1 MKYSVL
7 LPFFVTYILSSFG
20 PAYAGSDLDGDE
32 DNYVVMLSL
41 DGFRH
46 DYLAKYDAPNLEKIV
61 ASGIT
66 SKGLIPGF
74 PSSTFPNHY
83 SIVTGL
89 YPGNHG
95 LIGNN
100 FYHRQRGQK
109 YAMKNAKAVTDGS
122 WYGGLP
128 LWQALQQAGLPT
140 ASFFWVGSEANIQ
153 GAYPTFYE
161 RYNGRVPNAQRVEQ
175 TLAWLRL
182 PKDQRP
188 RFVTLYFST
197 VDSAG
202 HNYGPDSAQVRSAV
216 KAVDKQVGALM
227 DGLAKLDLP
236 VNLFITSDHGMDAV
250 LQKKVVFLDDHIN
263 LPQWRGKSKLIAGG
277 ALTYFYSTDAG
288 LVSRTYAQLRGV
300 ANVKVYKS
308 PAFPKSFHFSPSDP
322 RTPDLVLLA
331 EPGGYIGLRRAKDQ
345 NRVVKGAHGYRAK
358 NNKSMQGVLM
368 ATGPSLKSGLVV
380 PAVENVHI
388 YPLIMHILG
397 VPVTTKIDGELS
409 VLAPYLSSSD
419 QLSE

>member
-7 LPFFVTYILSSFG
+7 LTFFVAYILSYLG
-20 PAYAGSDLDGDE
+20 PAYAGSDLKGDE
-32 DNYVVMLSL
+32 ENYVVMLSL
-41 DGFRH
+41 DGFRY
-46 DYLAKYDAPNLEKIV
+46 DYLDKFDAPNLEKIV

-100 FYHRQRGQK
+100 FYHRERGQK
-109 YAMKNAKAVTDGS
+109 YAMKNAKAVIDGS

-128 LWQALQQAGLPT
+128 LWQAIQQAGFPT

-153 GAYPTFYE
+153 GEYPTFYK
-161 RYNGRVPNAQRVEQ
+161 RYSGRVPNAERVAQ
-175 TLAWLRL
+175 TLEWLRL
-182 PKDQRP
+182 PEDQRP

-202 HNYGPDSAQVRSAV
+202 HNHGPDSKQVRSAV
-216 KAVDKQVGALM
+216 KAVDKQVGVLM
-227 DGLAKLDLP
+227 EGLAKLDLP

-250 LQKKVVFLDDHIN
+250 VADKVVYLDDHIN
-263 LPQWRGKSKLIAGG
+263 LQQWRGKSRLIPGG
-277 ALTYFYSTDAG
+277 ALSYFYSPDAD
-288 LVSRTYAQLRGV
+288 LVKRTYTKLRGV
-300 ANVKVYKS
+300 ANVKVFKS

-322 RTPDLVLLA
+322 RTPDLVLVA
-331 EPGGYIGLRRAKDQ
+331 ESGGYIGLRRAKDQ
-345 NRVVKGAHGYRAK
+345 NRLVKGAHGYRAE
-358 NNKSMQGVLM
+358 NNKSMRGILM
-368 ATGPSLKSGLVV
+368 ATGPSLKSGLVA

-388 YPLIMHILG
+388 YPLIMDILG
-397 VPVTTKIDGELS
+397 VPVTTTIDGERS
-409 VLAPYLSSSD
+409 VLAPYLNASGSD
-419 QLSE
+419 

>member
-1 MKYSVL
+1 MKYSL
-7 LPFFVTYILSSFG
+7 LLSVFVTYVLSSLG
-20 PAYAGSDLDGDE
+20 PVYAGADSVVDD

-41 DGFRH
+41 DGFRY
-46 DYLAKYDAPNLEKIV
+46 DYLDKYDAPNLKGLV
-61 ASGIT
+61 ATGIS

-100 FYHRQRGQK
+100 FYHRKRGQK
-109 YAMKNAKAVTDGS
+109 YAMKNAEAVTDGS

-161 RYNGRVPNAQRVEQ
+161 RYNGRVPNTQRVEQ

-182 PKDQRP
+182 PKSQRP

-202 HNYGPDSAQVRSAV
+202 HNYGPDSRQVRNAV
-216 KAVDKQVGALM
+216 KAVDKEVGALI
-227 DGLAKLDLP
+227 DGLAKLGLP
-236 VNLFITSDHGMDAV
+236 INLFVTSDHGMDSV
-250 LQKKVVFLDDHIN
+250 LAEKVVFLDDHID
-263 LPQWRGKSKLIAGG
+263 LQQWRGKSKLIPGG
-277 ALTYFYSTDAG
+277 ALAYFYSPDAD
-288 LVSRTYAQLRGV
+288 LVKRTYAKLRGV
-300 ANVKVYKS
+300 ANVKVYKA
-308 PAFPKSFHFSPSDP
+308 PAFPQSFHFAPSDP
-322 RTPDLVLLA
+322 RTPDLVLVA
-331 EPGGYIGLRRAKDQ
+331 ESSGYIGLRRAKDQ
-345 NRVVKGAHGYRAK
+345 SRVVKGSHGYRPK
-358 NNKSMQGVLM
+358 NNKSMHGVLI
-368 ATGPSLKSGLVV
+368 ATGPSLKSDVTV
-380 PAVENVHI
+380 PAIENVHI

-409 VLAPYLSSSD
+409 VLAPYLNS
-419 QLSE
+419 LE